1 MGCNNLDLISELEM
15 GFFRKRDTNMT
26 SKPETPSKKRLS
38 LTKTQLQTAIATE
51 LLNLCQSVTE
61 DGHLS
66 DEEVL
71 ALKTWLQENRNAD
84 LPAID
89 FLTTT
94 VQKIIGDGVVTK
106 EESRLLYKAIEVVLP
121 PEVRKES
128 TERRKE
134 AEVKEK
140 ILARLERETQKQ
152 KEKEEHE
159 LNYPLSSANF
169 MVAGVRF
176 EGRPEV
182 IRNYA
187 RPDEQVFLVRD
198 RQNKYSRNAIE
209 VRLRNGMQIG
219 YVPEDD
225 AVYLAPYF
233 DKECKHYGY
242 ITKILTGGRSP
253 IPVVQ
258 AHIYKPEALIKG
270 AVKESEIP
278 EKQLFSTGKGRG
290 CLVVALLILAAVLFG
305 VGVLLAITK

>member
-1 MGCNNLDLISELEM
+1 MAN
-15 GFFRKRDTNMT
+15 KT
-26 SKPETPSKKRLS
+26 ETPSKKHRLS
-38 LTKTQLQTAIATE
+38 LTKTQLQTSVAAE

-66 DEEVL
+66 NEEVL
-71 ALKTWLQENRNAD
+71 ALKTWLEENRNAD

-94 VQKIIGDGVVTK
+94 VQKIIADGIVTK
-106 EESRLLYKAIEVVLP
+106 EESRLLYKAIEIVLP

-128 TERRKE
+128 VERRKE
-134 AEVKEK
+134 VEAKGK

-152 KEKEEHE
+152 KEKEERE

-182 IRNYA
+182 IRSYA
-187 RPDEQVFLVRD
+187 KPDEQVYLVRD

-209 VRLRNGMQIG
+209 VRLKNGMQIG

-225 AVYLAPYF
+225 AVYLAPYL
-233 DKECKHYGY
+233 DKESKHYGY

-253 IPVVQ
+253 IPVVE
-258 AHIYKPEALIKG
+258 AYIYKPETLVKG
-270 AVKESEIP
+270 AVRESEVP
-278 EKQLFSTGKGRG
+278 GKQLFSTGKGRG
-290 CLVVALLILAAVLFG
+290 CLVIALLILALILFG
-305 VGVLLAITK
+305 VGILLAITK

>member
-1 MGCNNLDLISELEM
+1 M
-15 GFFRKRDTNMT
+15 TNKT
-26 SKPETPSKKRLS
+26 ETPSKKHRLS
-38 LTKTQLQTAIATE
+38 LTKTQLQASVAAE

-71 ALKTWLQENRNAD
+71 ALKTWLEENRNAD
-84 LPAID
+84 IPAID

-94 VQKIIGDGVVTK
+94 VQKIIADGIVTK
-106 EESRLLYKAIEVVLP
+106 EESRLLYKAIEIVLP

-128 TERRKE
+128 VERRKE
-134 AEVKEK
+134 VEAKEK
-140 ILARLERETQKQ
+140 ILARLEGETKKQ
-152 KEKEEHE
+152 KEKEERE

-182 IRNYA
+182 IRSYA
-187 RPDEQVFLVRD
+187 KPDEQVYLVRD

-209 VRLRNGMQIG
+209 VRLKNGMQIG

-225 AVYLAPYF
+225 AVYFTPYL
-233 DKECKHYGY
+233 DKDCKHYGY

-258 AHIYKPEALIKG
+258 AYIYKPETLVKDS
-270 AVKESEIP
+270 VKEREVP
-278 EKQLFSTGKGRG
+278 EKQPFSTGKGRG
-290 CLVVALLILAAVLFG
+290 CLVIALLILALILLG
-305 VGVLLAITK
+305 VGILLAITK